1 MKARVTDT
9 SDGGSGTE
17 SPIHTRTYGVIRE
30 EAFKIFF
37 CIPENYLQQVAI
49 HQVYTIVES
58 YTKHPLNM
66 YTKNTRCIH
75 LTWSTHK
82 VLFTEERSTLR
93 SHGSSYY
100 FKPITLKVFRQ
111 REKIGWQTVVLHF
124 IRQVKEGHVLRSIQS
139 GECHT

>member
-58 YTKHPLNM
+58 YTKHPLYM
-66 YTKNTRCIH
+66 YLQSCNGFRHT
-75 LTWSTHK
+75 
-82 VLFTEERSTLR
+82 VLVHAYR
-93 SHGSSYY
+93 G
-100 FKPITLKVFRQ
+100 VM
-111 REKIGWQTVVLHF
+111 
-124 IRQVKEGHVLRSIQS
+124 
-139 GECHT
+139 CN